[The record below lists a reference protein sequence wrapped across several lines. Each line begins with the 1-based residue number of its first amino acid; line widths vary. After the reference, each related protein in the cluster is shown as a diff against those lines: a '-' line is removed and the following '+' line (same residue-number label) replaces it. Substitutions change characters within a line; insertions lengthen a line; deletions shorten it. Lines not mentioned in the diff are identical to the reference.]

1 MFMHNY
7 CVHQERLKSNMATI
21 TAVKVFTF
29 CALLAI
35 TKGTCYA
42 FVDSMI
48 TCNIILNC

>member
-35 TKGTCYA
+35 TKGMLCFCRLY
-42 FVDSMI
+42 DNM
-48 TCNIILNC
+48 